1 MKKNVLVLPGDGI
14 GQEVCDAALPVID
27 ALDLPINLTFGE
39 IGWSCWEREG
49 NPVPA
54 RTWEQISEADAV
66 LLGAITSKGKV
77 QAQEALP
84 VALRQK
90 GIEYVSPVIQLRQR
104 LGLYANIRPVKYV
117 TGDRRPFRCCVIR
130 ENTEGLY
137 AGMDFKGVGANVAS
151 WLKHPNL
158 EKYGPQEAAWS
169 VRLQTRYGLE
179 RLFQTAFDYA
189 RQHHFSRVTFADKPN
204 VMRES
209 GHFAATIF
217 HEVAARFP
225 DIRADIHNVDA
236 IALWLVRKPHE
247 FGVIVAENMF
257 GDILSDLAAGVMGGL
272 GLAPSAN
279 IGSEVAYFEPV
290 HGSAPGM
297 AGQGKA
303 NPCAM
308 FYTIALMLAY
318 LGFEAQAEKLQQ
330 AVDRVVRDGKVATYD
345 LGGQA
350 TTEEMAKAIIDAL
363 VQPAIAKTASVIA
376 IGDELLSGQCLN
388 TNQQAISQCLEKA
401 HYQVRFQATCA
412 DNIPQISSVV
422 TGRIGQ
428 DDLIVVCGGLG
439 PTSDDKT
446 REAIAQ
452 VLNKPLVHNEET
464 WKTIER
470 RLVTFGVKND
480 PSNRLQ
486 ARFPEGAS
494 ILDNASGTAPGF
506 SACVAG
512 SQLVVLPGPPSQAL
526 PMLEETLA
534 NSVEAGPER
543 QKHSWTL
550 LGISESEVG
559 SIVSALVTST
569 DWDSHFLW
577 KSPYVIVQIET
588 PEHRPLP
595 LSVRQSLDRALRP
608 YLVSKRN
615 KTAGEILRGACSIC
629 WHTPDADLPAYL
641 PAGALSRKGEPTVRM
656 EVTVSPSLSE
666 LLNSEAHLGK
676 MTLSVRHQNGQ
687 AHQMTFPMNR
697 ILLAQTLPEYAAW
710 CALKTLTTQHG

>member
-14 GQEVCDAALPVID
+14 GQEVCDAALPVIG

-54 RTWEQISEADAV
+54 RTWEQIAEADAV

-77 QAQEALP
+77 QAQQALP
-84 VALRQK
+84 VALQQK

-137 AGMDFKGVGANVAS
+137 AGMDFKGVGENVAS

-158 EKYGPQEAAWS
+158 EKYGPEEAAWS

-217 HEVAARFP
+217 QEVAARFP

-330 AVDRVVRDGKVATYD
+330 AVDRVVREGKVATYD
-345 LGGQA
+345 LGGPA

-401 HYQVRFQATCA
+401 HYRVKFQATCA
-412 DNIPQISSVV
+412 DNIPQISSAV

-452 VLNKPLVHNEET
+452 VLNKPLVHDEET
-464 WKTIER
+464 WKTIES
-470 RLVTFGVKND
+470 RLVTFGVKSD

-486 ARFPEGAS
+486 ARFPEDAS
-494 ILDNASGTAPGF
+494 ILDNACGTAPGF

-526 PMLEETLA
+526 PMLEEALA
-534 NSVEAGPER
+534 NNKDTGPER
-543 QKHSWTL
+543 QKYCWTL
-550 LGISESEVG
+550 IGISESEVG
-559 SIVSALVTST
+559 SIVNALATST

-588 PEHRPLP
+588 PAHRPLP
-595 LSVRQSLDRALRP
+595 LPVRQSLDSALRP

-615 KTAGEILRGACSIC
+615 KTAGEILRDACSIR
-629 WHTPDADLPAYL
+629 WHTPDAALSAYL
-641 PAGALSRKGEPTVRM
+641 PAGGLPRQGEPTVQM
-656 EVTVSPSLSE
+656 DVTVSPSLSE
-666 LLNSEAHLGK
+666 LLNSDARLGK
-676 MTLSVRHQNGQ
+676 MTLSVRHQGGQ
-687 AHQMTFPMNR
+687 AHQMTFPVNR
-697 ILLAQTLPEYAAW
+697 TLLAQTLPEYAAW